1 MGRGIFFLFLP
12 HQRWVENL
20 DFSLGSSLQIRA
32 NTEPPSREENQRQ
45 TEKNKPLKPQ
55 RAGEGRRKYRGE
67 EHTLYVFIRLFDETR
82 ARGKATHVLKPRL
95 PPCPYPLTQKKKSN
109 VAPSFPGVP
118 AAWVEQAYP

>member
-1 MGRGIFFLFLP
+1 MSKEICQKVFFNDIRLYKLNKCYIYLNLF
-12 HQRWVENL
+12 
-20 DFSLGSSLQIRA
+20 IK
-32 NTEPPSREENQRQ
+32 QRQ

-82 ARGKATHVLKPRL
+82 ASGKATHVLKPRL
-95 PPCPYPLTQKKKSN
+95 PPCPCPLTQKKKSN